1 MKIKLH
7 FENVILA
14 VVIIVGVAFSIFQF
28 VFNRSL
34 WLDESY
40 LALNIMNRS
49 YFELLMPLDH
59 NQVAPILFL
68 LIEKIFSSLM
78 GYSEYGLRLLPLLSY
93 WGAIY
98 FLYKILKVLK
108 LNIYII
114 TLSLSLFVFNG
125 TTIYY
130 SSEVKQYM
138 IDVLVITCM
147 FYLVLK
153 NYDSIIS
160 KYLLIGIIG
169 VLSIFLSNVS
179 PIILLCSGAFL
190 FYNNFR
196 SKRKE
201 FWLIII
207 VSFIWSVYFVIYYR
221 FYIYDHPIKEY
232 MLDYWTKAGA
242 FMPTNPFNIEFY
254 QFIIGKYYIYYLYL
268 FDFGWIG
275 FYGLQML
282 FLLGCYNLMEKRKLD
297 ILAIGIAPII
307 VHLILSSFK
316 LYPFDL
322 RLILYTSAAFLI
334 ILSFGLEQV
343 YDFFVKLNMRSIRLL
358 FVPVILYF
366 IIIGY
371 SKLPIERSESKKSF
385 AYLRQNIIEND
396 KIYFTYFSKF
406 PLQYYKRI
414 SKINFPINNAYY
426 GKAAEEDVFIEE
438 VDALNGRVWFVF
450 SDFINEDRRLLF
462 TLKERFNDKKHLLLK
477 EYHARGSSVLLY
489 EIMQK

>member
-7 FENVILA
+7 FENIILG
-14 VVIIVGVAFSIFQF
+14 VVIIVGVAISIFQF

-34 WLDESY
+34 WLDESF
-40 LALNIMNRS
+40 LALNLMNRS

-59 NQVAPILFL
+59 NQIAPILFL
-68 LIEKIFSSLM
+68 LIEKIFSSIM

-98 FLYKILKVLK
+98 FLYKILKILK

-114 TLSLSLFVFNG
+114 ALSLSLFVFNG

-153 NYDSIIS
+153 NYDSIRS
-160 KYLLIGIIG
+160 KYLLIGILG
-169 VLSIFLSNVS
+169 VHSIFLSNVS
-179 PIILLCSGAFL
+179 PIILLCSGGYL
-190 FYNNFR
+190 LYNNFK

-201 FWLIII
+201 FWPTII
-207 VSFIWSVYFVIYYR
+207 VSFIWFVYFVIYYL
-221 FYIYDHPIKEY
+221 FFIYNHPIKDY
-232 MLDYWTKAGA
+232 MLEYWTNANA
-242 FMPTNPFNIEFY
+242 FMPINPFSIEFI
-254 QFIIGKYYIYYLYL
+254 QFIVGKYYMYYLYL

-282 FLLGCYNLMEKRKLD
+282 FLLGCYNLMEKRKLG

-307 VHLILSSFK
+307 VHLVLSSIK

-322 RLILYTSAAFLI
+322 RLILYTCPTFI
-334 ILSFGLEQV
+334 IVVSFGLEYIYSSV
-343 YDFFVKLNMRSIRLL
+343 VKSNKHIIRLL
-358 FVPVILYF
+358 FAPVILYF
-366 IIIGY
+366 LIIAFL
-371 SKLPIERSESKKSF
+371 KLPMERSELKKSF
-385 AYLRQNIIEND
+385 AYLQQNIIGND
-396 KIYFTYFSKF
+396 KIYFSYFSNF
-406 PLQYYKRI
+406 PLQYYKGI
-414 SKINFPINNAYY
+414 SKINFPTNNAYY
-426 GKAAEEDVFIEE
+426 GKSVEDDGFIEE

-450 SDFINEDRRLLF
+450 SDFINEDRHLLF
-462 TLKERFNDKKHLLLK
+462 TLKERFNDKKHLLLQ
-477 EYHARGSSVLLY
+477 EYHPVGASVLLY
-489 EIMQK
+489 EIKPK